1 VSNSKIYLDHNATS
15 PLLPEVSAA
24 MAEVEH
30 LAFANPSSPHWA
42 GRDARILLEDSRDKL
57 AQALGTKPQ
66 EIFFTSGG
74 SESNNTVLR
83 QLLMTSGEK
92 HIISS
97 SVEHPSVLETCRIL
111 AERQNIQ
118 FTELAVD
125 SSGTLAPDD
134 LSAAIRPETEL
145 ISLISANN
153 ETGKLQ
159 SIEELT
165 KITQQQKI
173 PFHTDLVQAFGKI
186 ECDLSTSGI
195 DYATATAHKLGGPRG
210 IGLLY
215 VREGTPFQSLI
226 SGGKQERARR
236 AGTENVTLAVGFAK
250 AVEWYLKNQSK
261 LNEQYFKYR
270 QSVLE
275 EIAKLEKI
283 FINTDLENSLP
294 NTLNFGCHGISA
306 ESLLISLDMDGVAVS
321 TGSAC
326 SSGAMEA
333 SHVLLAMGIS
343 RAEAKSSLRISWGW
357 STSSEDIDYFCARL
371 THHILRLQA
380 KNKTEN
386 P

>member
-1 VSNSKIYLDHNATS
+1 MSNSKIYLDHNATS
-15 PLLPEVSAA
+15 PLLPEVSVA

-42 GRDARILLEDSRDKL
+42 GRDARILLEDSREKL

-111 AERQNIQ
+111 AEQQNIQ

-165 KITQQQKI
+165 KIGQQRQI

-186 ECDLSTSGI
+186 ECNLSTSGI

-250 AVEWYLKNQSK
+250 AVEWYLNNQSK
-261 LNEQYFKYR
+261 LNEQFFKYR

-275 EIAKLEKI
+275 EIAKLEEI

-343 RAEAKSSLRISWGW
+343 RAEAKSTLRVSWGW

-380 KNKTEN
+380 KNKTGN

>member
-1 VSNSKIYLDHNATS
+1 MDHNATS
-15 PLLPEVSAA
+15 PLLPEVSVA

-42 GRDARILLEDSRDKL
+42 GRDARILLEDSREKL

-111 AERQNIQ
+111 AEQQNIQ

-165 KITQQQKI
+165 KIAQQRQI

-186 ECDLSTSGI
+186 ECNLSTSGI

-250 AVEWYLKNQSK
+250 AVEWYLNNQSK
-261 LNEQYFKYR
+261 LNEQFFKYR

-275 EIAKLEKI
+275 EIAKLEEI

-343 RAEAKSSLRISWGW
+343 RAEAKSSLRVSWGW

-380 KNKTEN
+380 KNKTGN

>member
-1 VSNSKIYLDHNATS
+1 MSNSKIYLDHNATS

-42 GRDARILLEDSRDKL
+42 GRDARILLEGSREKL
-57 AQALGTKPQ
+57 AQALGTNPQ

-83 QLLMTSGEK
+83 QLLMSSGEK

-111 AERQNIQ
+111 AEQQNIQ

-165 KITQQQKI
+165 KIAQQQQI
-173 PFHTDLVQAFGKI
+173 PF
-186 ECDLSTSGI
+186 
-195 DYATATAHKLGGPRG
+195 
-210 IGLLY
+210 
-215 VREGTPFQSLI
+215 
-226 SGGKQERARR
+226 
-236 AGTENVTLAVGFAK
+236 
-250 AVEWYLKNQSK
+250 
-261 LNEQYFKYR
+261 
-270 QSVLE
+270 
-275 EIAKLEKI
+275 
-283 FINTDLENSLP
+283 
-294 NTLNFGCHGISA
+294 
-306 ESLLISLDMDGVAVS
+306 
-321 TGSAC
+321 
-326 SSGAMEA
+326 
-333 SHVLLAMGIS
+333 
-343 RAEAKSSLRISWGW
+343 
-357 STSSEDIDYFCARL
+357 
-371 THHILRLQA
+371 
-380 KNKTEN
+380 
-386 P
+386 

>member
-1 VSNSKIYLDHNATS
+1 MSNSKIYLDHNATS

-42 GRDARILLEDSRDKL
+42 GRDARILLEDSREKL

-111 AERQNIQ
+111 AEQQNIQ

-165 KITQQQKI
+165 KITQQQQI

-236 AGTENVTLAVGFAK
+236 AGTENVILAVGFAK

-261 LNEQYFKYR
+261 LNEQFFKYR

-380 KNKTEN
+380 KNKTGN

>member
-1 VSNSKIYLDHNATS
+1 MSNSKIYLDHNATS
-15 PLLPEVSAA
+15 PLLPEVSVA

-42 GRDARILLEDSRDKL
+42 GRDARILLEDSREKL

-111 AERQNIQ
+111 AEQQNIQ

-134 LSAAIRPETEL
+134 LSAAIRPQTEL

-165 KITQQQKI
+165 KIAQQRQI

-186 ECDLSTSGI
+186 ECNLSTSGI

-250 AVEWYLKNQSK
+250 AVEWYLNNQSK
-261 LNEQYFKYR
+261 LNEQFFKYR

-343 RAEAKSSLRISWGW
+343 RAEAKSTLRVSWGW

-380 KNKTEN
+380 KNKTGN

>member
-1 VSNSKIYLDHNATS
+1 MSNSKIYLDHNATS

-42 GRDARILLEDSRDKL
+42 GRDARILLEGSREKL
-57 AQALGTKPQ
+57 AQALGTNPQ

-111 AERQNIQ
+111 AEQQNIQ

-159 SIEELT
+159 SIDELT
-165 KITQQQKI
+165 KIAQQQQI

-236 AGTENVTLAVGFAK
+236 AGTENVTLAVGFTK

-261 LNEQYFKYR
+261 LNEQFFKYR

-306 ESLLISLDMDGVAVS
+306 ESLLISLDMDGIAVS

-386 P
+386 T

>member
-1 VSNSKIYLDHNATS
+1 MSNSKIYLDHNATS
-15 PLLPEVSAA
+15 PLLPEVSVA

-42 GRDARILLEDSRDKL
+42 GRDARILLEDSREKL

-111 AERQNIQ
+111 AEQQNIQ

-165 KITQQQKI
+165 KIAQQRQI

-186 ECDLSTSGI
+186 ECNLSTSGI

-250 AVEWYLKNQSK
+250 AVEWYLNNQSK
-261 LNEQYFKYR
+261 LNEQFFKYR

-275 EIAKLEKI
+275 EIAKLEEI

-343 RAEAKSSLRISWGW
+343 RAEAKSSLRVSWGW

-380 KNKTEN
+380 KNKTGN

>member
-1 VSNSKIYLDHNATS
+1 
-15 PLLPEVSAA
+15 

-42 GRDARILLEDSRDKL
+42 GRDARILLEGSREKL
-57 AQALGTKPQ
+57 AQALGTNPQ

-111 AERQNIQ
+111 AEQQNIQ

-165 KITQQQKI
+165 KIAQQQQI

-236 AGTENVTLAVGFAK
+236 AGTENVTLAVGFTK

-261 LNEQYFKYR
+261 LNEQFFKYR

-306 ESLLISLDMDGVAVS
+306 ESLLISLDMDGIAVS

>member
-1 VSNSKIYLDHNATS
+1 MSNSKIYLDHNATS
-15 PLLPEVSAA
+15 PLLPEVSVA

-42 GRDARILLEDSRDKL
+42 GRDARILLEDSREKL

-111 AERQNIQ
+111 AEQQNIQ

-165 KITQQQKI
+165 KIAQQRQI

-186 ECDLSTSGI
+186 ECNLSTSGI

-250 AVEWYLKNQSK
+250 AVEWYLNNQSK
-261 LNEQYFKYR
+261 LNEQFFKYR

-275 EIAKLEKI
+275 EIAKLEEI

-343 RAEAKSSLRISWGW
+343 RSEAKSSLRVSWGW

-380 KNKTEN
+380 KNKTGN

>member
-1 VSNSKIYLDHNATS
+1 MSNSKIYLDHNATS

-42 GRDARILLEDSRDKL
+42 GRDARILLEDSREKL

-111 AERQNIQ
+111 AEQQNIQ

-125 SSGTLAPDD
+125 SSGTLAPND

-215 VREGTPFQSLI
+215 VREGAPFQSLI

>member
-1 VSNSKIYLDHNATS
+1 MSNSKIYLDHNATS

-42 GRDARILLEDSRDKL
+42 GRDARILLEGSREKL
-57 AQALGTKPQ
+57 AQALGTNPQ

-111 AERQNIQ
+111 AEQQNIQ

-165 KITQQQKI
+165 KIAQQQQI

-215 VREGTPFQSLI
+215 VREGTPFESLI

-236 AGTENVTLAVGFAK
+236 AGTENVTLAVGFTK

-261 LNEQYFKYR
+261 LNEQFFKYR

-306 ESLLISLDMDGVAVS
+306 ESLLISLDMDGIAVS

-386 P
+386 T

>member
-1 VSNSKIYLDHNATS
+1 MDHNATS

-42 GRDARILLEDSRDKL
+42 GRDARILLEGSREKL
-57 AQALGTKPQ
+57 AQALGTNPQ

-111 AERQNIQ
+111 AEQQNIQ

-134 LSAAIRPETEL
+134 LNAAIRPETEL

-165 KITQQQKI
+165 KIAQQQQI

-236 AGTENVTLAVGFAK
+236 AGTENVTLAVGFTK

-261 LNEQYFKYR
+261 LNEQFFKYR

-306 ESLLISLDMDGVAVS
+306 ESLLISLDMDGIAVS

-380 KNKTEN
+380 KNKNEN

>member
-15 PLLPEVSAA
+15 PLLPEVSVA

-42 GRDARILLEDSRDKL
+42 GRDARILLEDSREKL

-111 AERQNIQ
+111 AEQQNIQ

-134 LSAAIRPETEL
+134 LSAAIRPQTEL

-165 KITQQQKI
+165 KIGQQRQI

-186 ECDLSTSGI
+186 ECNLSTSGI

-261 LNEQYFKYR
+261 LNEQFFKYR

-275 EIAKLEKI
+275 EIAKLEEI

-343 RAEAKSSLRISWGW
+343 RAEAKSTLRVSWGW

-380 KNKTEN
+380 KNKTGN

>member
-15 PLLPEVSAA
+15 PLLPEVSVA

-42 GRDARILLEDSRDKL
+42 GRDARILLEDSREKL

-134 LSAAIRPETEL
+134 LCAAIRPETEL

-165 KITQQQKI
+165 KITQQQQI

-261 LNEQYFKYR
+261 LNEQFFKYR

-380 KNKTEN
+380 KNKTGN